1 MIFTLLQYSYYLNY
15 TIYFLISYYTIGTIN
30 MSHDI
35 YNKYNNYNNKDIMI
49 FMANL
54 NPIDDTDWIIID

>member
-15 TIYFLISYYTIGTIN
+15 SFYFLISYYTIGTIN
-30 MSHDI
+30 MGYDI
-35 YNKYNNYNNKDIMI
+35 YNKYNNAKDIII

-54 NPIDDTDWIIID
+54 NPIDDSDWIIID